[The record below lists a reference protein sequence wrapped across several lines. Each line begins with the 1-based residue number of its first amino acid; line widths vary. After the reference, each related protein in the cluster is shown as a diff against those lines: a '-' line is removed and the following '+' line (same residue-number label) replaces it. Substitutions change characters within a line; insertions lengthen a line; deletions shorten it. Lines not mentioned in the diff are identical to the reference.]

1 MPAASGR
8 DGYRAVA
15 TAPRALTRIRD
26 AGLMLWDRNDPVAMV
41 KLRKKRPQVRILIGA
56 ATALGP
62 GKVRLLVAITETG
75 SISGAARSMKMSYRR
90 AWMLVDAMN
99 RSFAGDLVTTVTGG
113 KGGGGARITDLG
125 LDVLKR
131 YHEMEAKAEAS
142 VRDEVTEFAEL
153 MADPGDG
160 K

>member
-1 MPAASGR
+1 M
-8 DGYRAVA
+8 
-15 TAPRALTRIRD
+15 I
-26 AGLMLWDRNDPVAMV
+26 WDRHGPIVMV
-41 KLRKKRPQVRILIGA
+41 KPKKKRPQVRILIGA

-62 GKVRLLVAITETG
+62 GKVRLLEAISETG
-75 SISGAARSMKMSYRR
+75 SISGAARAMRMSYRR

-99 RSFAGDLVTTVTGG
+99 RSFRSDLVATLTGG

-153 MADPGDG
+153 MAEAGDTE
-160 K
+160 